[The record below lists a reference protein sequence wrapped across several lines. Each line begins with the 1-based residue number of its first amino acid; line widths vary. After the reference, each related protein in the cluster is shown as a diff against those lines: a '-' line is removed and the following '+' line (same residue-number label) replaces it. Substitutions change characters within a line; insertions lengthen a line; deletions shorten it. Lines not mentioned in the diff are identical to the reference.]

1 VVIAEREQA
10 IKDANAIA
18 RAGRASL
25 YSDASATAQM
35 VAIAVAQRRENNAT
49 VVLQESIGWTT
60 TCDILTAE
68 IAAISAALEYI
79 QESFEPEPQEL
90 PLFTTRLRISLF
102 SDSQLA
108 LMAIKEGNAAK
119 RGRNLLRKIAE
130 AFFALRKKDI
140 DVEFRW
146 VPKPLNSQL

>member
-10 IKDANAIA
+10 IRDANAIA

-25 YSDASATAQM
+25 YPDASATAQM
-35 VAIAVAQRRENNAT
+35 TAIAVARRHENNAT

-79 QESFEPEPQEL
+79 QESFEPEP
-90 PLFTTRLRISLF
+90 
-102 SDSQLA
+102 
-108 LMAIKEGNAAK
+108 
-119 RGRNLLRKIAE
+119 
-130 AFFALRKKDI
+130 
-140 DVEFRW
+140 
-146 VPKPLNSQL
+146 